1 VAWWLYIVLVS
12 AYPGIFLLQVG
23 VCRGRSSLV
32 TGWGRMGVVGE
43 SGCEGAE
50 RVVQK

>member
-1 VAWWLYIVLVS
+1 
-12 AYPGIFLLQVG
+12 
-23 VCRGRSSLV
+23 V